1 MRTRV
6 EHTVAVVRDTAVAF
20 AVAVLLLGLAGAATQ
35 TAAQDRVQQDL
46 RQSRLKLDSIQAER
60 QRLQNE
66 MESLKRNV
74 RDASRELLNIE
85 KQAAASKSALVELE
99 HQALLLADNVGVTEA
114 ALDST
119 HAQLEKRTADLR
131 QRLRMIYKR
140 GPLHSVRVLLT
151 SESFADLMN
160 RYKYLNM
167 VTRAER
173 SMIDDVARLEQSL
186 RRDQAELTATLQSLE
201 QLRGE
206 KESEYEQL
214 SRAERQRQTTL
225 RDFKVR
231 ETRTATRLDQLAK
244 EQAKLTDA
252 VAALERRRRNAES
265 SSGTTASTLTT
276 RDLGQLN
283 WPVDGRLVY
292 PFGPDARP
300 NGIVLKNQ
308 GIGIGAPAGTPVKT
322 VEAGT
327 VELAGPFP
335 GYGSTVIVSHGG
347 GYRTLYLYLKTISV
361 TEGQAV
367 TSGQVVGTVGGE
379 QTPEGAHL
387 EFQVRVP
394 LRPGQIEAVDPL
406 TWLRTR
412 AGS

>member
-1 MRTRV
+1 MRVWRL
-6 EHTVAVVRDTAVAF
+6 AGVVTLLIAVAAVGDG
-20 AVAVLLLGLAGAATQ
+20 AVAQ
-35 TAAQDRVQQDL
+35 ERVQQDL
-46 RQSRLKLDSIQAER
+46 RQSRLRLDSIQAER

-66 MESLKRNV
+66 MEGLKRNV
-74 RDASRELLNIE
+74 RNASQELLNIE
-85 KQAAASKSALVELE
+85 RQASASKSALFELE
-99 HQALLLADNVGVTEA
+99 HQALLLTENVDVTEA
-114 ALDST
+114 ALDTT
-119 HAQLEKRTADLR
+119 HRRLEQRTQDLGK
-131 QRLRMIYKR
+131 RLRMIYKR

-151 SESFADLMN
+151 SESFGDLMN

-173 SMIDDVARLEQSL
+173 AMIDDVARLEQNL
-186 RRDQAELTATLQSLE
+186 RREQAELTATLQSLE
-201 QLRGE
+201 SLREE
-206 KESEYEQL
+206 KESEVEQL
-214 SRAERQRQTTL
+214 TRVERQRQTTL
-225 RDFKVR
+225 RDYKSR

-244 EQAKLTDA
+244 EQARLTDA
-252 VAALERRRRNAES
+252 VAALERRRREAEAS
-265 SSGTTASTLTT
+265 STAAASTLTT

-283 WPVDGRLVY
+283 WPVDGKLVY

-300 NGIVLKNQ
+300 NGIILKNQ
-308 GIGIGAPAGTPVKT
+308 GIGIGAAAGTPVKS

-367 TSGQVVGTVGGE
+367 TTGQVVGTVGGE

-406 TWLRTR
+406 TWLRSR
-412 AGS
+412 AAK